1 MLTHFQG
8 PPKEALYASG
18 KTKTFT
24 AELFNTEG
32 FDDEG
37 VCEHVADLIT
47 EREKIKKELIEKKK
61 ASLANA
67 ADGVV
72 VSEKTKA
79 NNEGNKDFEMTS
91 ITTPVVKMLKMEDDR
106 KYFMGAGMLF
116 LFYLLL
122 WSLVFSALDRFL
134 FFWSHFYSLIS
145 A

>member
-1 MLTHFQG
+1 MLTHLQG

-37 VCEHVADLIT
+37 ICEHVADLIT
-47 EREKIKKELIEKKK
+47 EREKIKKGLIEKKK
-61 ASLANA
+61 ESLANV

-72 VSEKTKA
+72 VSEKTNA

-91 ITTPVVKMLKMEDDR
+91 IATSPVVKMLKMEDDR

-116 LFYLLL
+116 LSYLLL
-122 WSLVFSALDRFL
+122 
-134 FFWSHFYSLIS
+134 
-145 A
+145 